1 MDDLWS
7 GFEHKQIPGSELRE
21 RAAAAVEESVR
32 TQLTRNTDEEKAEQK
47 AQERS
52 AGKRSIPTHAARQAI
67 AERFVFKGLV
77 EWAWKDRSGAFNLVL
92 VAGEP
97 SRLVR
102 DLVRKECNWPLFVL
116 SKVDNAPAKSVQIY
130 PDRGP
135 LQRKG
140 KGKGKAKGK
149 GKGKGGRG
157 KGKQA
162 QDDD

>member
-1 MDDLWS
+1 MEYLAEQQDAYRRLRIERCDLLDDLWS

-47 AQERS
+47 AQELS
-52 AGKRSIPTHAARQAI
+52 AGKRPIAAI

-77 EWAWKDRSGAFNLVL
+77 EWVWKDRSGAFNLVL

-116 SKVDNAPAKSVQIY
+116 SKVDNAPAKSVQIL
-130 PDRGP
+130 PR
-135 LQRKG
+135 QRPTPKERKRQREG
-140 KGKGKAKGK
+140 KG
-149 GKGKGGRG
+149 
-157 KGKQA
+157 
-162 QDDD
+162 